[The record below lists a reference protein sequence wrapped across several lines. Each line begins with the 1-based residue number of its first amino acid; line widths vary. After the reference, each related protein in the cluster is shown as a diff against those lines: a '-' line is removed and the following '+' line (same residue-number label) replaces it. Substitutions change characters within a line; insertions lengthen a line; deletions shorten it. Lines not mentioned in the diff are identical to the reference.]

1 MIQIGRRPRPGFARI
16 SARAAASF
24 NGRRLAPQ
32 IFVGP
37 SREKP
42 LARKRDSPK

>member
-1 MIQIGRRPRPGFARI
+1 MIQIGHPPRPAFARI

-32 IFVGP
+32 IFVG
-37 SREKP
+37 SACEKP
-42 LARKRDSPK
+42 LARGRDSPK